1 MSDPLEAVLRMVA
14 DGRLSAE
21 EAGPIIAA
29 LDERTADDRA
39 AAGPRADGGPG
50 ASPADESPRPRSI
63 RLEVTDGGRVAVNLR
78 LPAALGDRGL
88 EGVLGLTRTNVDRIR
103 AALAAGARGPIFEA
117 LDEDGD
123 GVRIVLD

>member
-1 MSDPLEAVLRMVA
+1 MVA
-14 DGRLSAE
+14 DGHLSAE

-29 LDERTADDRA
+29 LDEQMADDRGP
-39 AAGPRADGGPG
+39 AGPRGDRGPAPDA
-50 ASPADESPRPRSI
+50 ASRSRSI

-88 EGVLGLTRTNVDRIR
+88 EGVLGLTGTSVDRIR

-117 LDEDGD
+117 VDEDGD